1 MLPLQTKSFQESG
14 NFNILLF
21 VPHDK
26 LSKLAF
32 KISHFVQTQAIWIEV
47 VQETVLCLQESVSA
61 GV

>member
-1 MLPLQTKSFQESG
+1 M
-14 NFNILLF
+14 LF